1 MKQKV
6 ANYTVII
13 EKELRTGTK
22 TPCYSAYVPVLGVAT
37 DADSLEEVQVAIKK
51 LVEFHLEA
59 LAQEGEPIP
68 VETISSLVTKFEAVI
83 PENAQIAS
91 N

>member
-1 MKQKV
+1 MKKRV

-13 EKELRTGTK
+13 EKEFRTGTK

-37 DADSLEEVQVAIKK
+37 DADSLEEVQDAIKK
-51 LVEFHLEA
+51 LVEFHLES
-59 LAQEGEPIP
+59 LVQEGEAIPIEKTP
-68 VETISSLVTKFEAVI
+68 SLVTRFEARI